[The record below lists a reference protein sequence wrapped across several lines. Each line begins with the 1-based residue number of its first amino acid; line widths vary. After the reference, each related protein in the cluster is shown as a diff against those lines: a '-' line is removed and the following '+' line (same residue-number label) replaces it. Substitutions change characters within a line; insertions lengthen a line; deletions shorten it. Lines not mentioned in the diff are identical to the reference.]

1 MQNDGNVIMNNSQ
14 KGKAFERWDRDGVAQ
29 HRNLMHEIAMKKQIT
44 MYQRE
49 EKILERELREISKV
63 KETLLQIR
71 APLRRRVRGAE
82 LEEYV
87 VESSEAEKNLRKTSV
102 AKRKVSVARTNAQ
115 QNGTITTNSEATQGE
130 GTSGLNK
137 TELTR
142 SVADGYKPLA
152 PTANIQ
158 RRKVSVVERG
168 QLNTPFAGGQRIAQ
182 RKISA
187 PAFLAGKTPVSERG
201 EKTGFLPV
209 IKTPN
214 PPPDCSPSVKRKSPL
229 LERPLSA
236 AKNDEVE
243 YRARSQALLTPIAPS
258 KVDMALFR
266 AKSVPCELPSHPVS
280 TPRAGRQRQTDAE
293 EVTKL
298 TMEETLRIKGKFRQI
313 GHSVIATALLKGLK
327 QKGQLSSEAIHNM
340 HKPVF
345 LGEESET
352 KNDENKNDEV
362 EGESNEQSE
371 EGEEFKQ
378 GNNKLSF
385 RKAARKAINVNR
397 MLSLKNNNRRRSQSD
412 PENFRL
418 TATTVNSRPKT
429 VLSATGKNLD
439 KGTGQEKTNDAT
451 QSKNSSGNGVA
462 SAKIRRRDSA
472 TEFQQDTNSKQQ
484 DLETDSSSES
494 QQMYKK
500 QSVDVDPFR
509 PLMNPRTAHARRRK
523 NTLSGDT
530 MKEFYEKTQNS
541 LGDVEPQVTQAD
553 DQNTGHKTVR
563 FAADAWS

>member
-1 MQNDGNVIMNNSQ
+1 MENDGNVIMNNSQ

-71 APLRRRVRGAE
+71 TPLRRRVRGAE

-87 VESSEAEKNLRKTSV
+87 VESSEAEKNLRRTSV
-102 AKRKVSVARTNAQ
+102 AKRKVNVARTNAQ
-115 QNGTITTNSEATQGE
+115 QNGAITKNSEATQGE

-187 PAFLAGKTPVSERG
+187 PAFLAGKTPVSEEG

-214 PPPDCSPSVKRKSPL
+214 PPLDCSPSVKRKSPQ
-229 LERPLSA
+229 LERPLIA

-243 YRARSQALLTPIAPS
+243 HRTRSQALLSPIAQS

-327 QKGQLSSEAIHNM
+327 QKGQLSSETIHNM

-352 KNDENKNDEV
+352 KNDESKNDEV

-378 GNNKLSF
+378 GNNKPSF

-429 VLSATGKNLD
+429 VPSAIGKNLD
-439 KGTGQEKTNDAT
+439 KGSGQQKTNDAT
-451 QSKNSSGNGVA
+451 QPKNSSGNGVA
-462 SAKIRRRDSA
+462 SAEIRRRDSA

-484 DLETDSSSES
+484 DLETDSTSEG

-500 QSVDVDPFR
+500 QSVGVDPFR

-523 NTLSGDT
+523 NTLTGDM

-541 LGDVEPQVTQAD
+541 LGDEEPQVTKTD
-553 DQNTGHKTVR
+553 DQTTGNKTVR